1 MAVIVRA
8 KEGLQLAAAEKG
20 MSINTLSTKIGATR
34 TQVSRIANGENTT
47 PDMAGK
53 IAKVLGKKVT
63 ELFDVTEKK
72 EEEHV

>member
-20 MSINTLSTKIGATR
+20 MSINTLSGKIGATR

-53 IAKVLGKKVT
+53 IAKALGKKVT
-63 ELFDVTEKK
+63 ELFDVTERK
-72 EEEHV
+72 E

>member
-8 KEGLQLAAAEKG
+8 KKGLQLTAAEKG
-20 MSINTLSTKIGATR
+20 MSINTLSRKIGVTR

-53 IAKVLGKKVT
+53 ISKALGQKVT
-63 ELFDVTEKK
+63 DLFDVTERK
-72 EEEHV
+72 E